1 MLFCLFF
8 LQSPPAY
15 TRTTPKKK
23 KKKKETKHTVNKV
36 QDKVKG
42 CIWLLAVFKIFDSF
56 DTKVEKC

>member
-1 MLFCLFF
+1 MKYWYHV
-8 LQSPPAY
+8 QI
-15 TRTTPKKK
+15 KKK